1 MPQYS
6 FHFVRLY
13 MFSTVSVRR
22 TTFRL
27 SNRDEVRDVVAHRTP
42 NRLYGVCI
50 LNFSI
55 LKSKMAADP
64 IITTESAK
72 APAISSKILRMKL
85 SLWKIDSD
93 YTTQHDKK

>member
-1 MPQYS
+1 
-6 FHFVRLY
+6 

-64 IITTESAK
+64 IITSSHSMKDGSGGLYKSGVLVSRNEERERALSESA
-72 APAISSKILRMKL
+72 
-85 SLWKIDSD
+85 SL
-93 YTTQHDKK
+93 

>member
-1 MPQYS
+1 
-6 FHFVRLY
+6 

-50 LNFSI
+50 VTRYIAIYNGKL
-55 LKSKMAADP
+55 
-64 IITTESAK
+64 EST
-72 APAISSKILRMKL
+72 L
-85 SLWKIDSD
+85 DSRHERRREG
-93 YTTQHDKK
+93 QI